1 MVRRNIKDMRV
12 LIGGSSSKIFHL
24 KEFANSLEKIGITAK
39 VVLDIDYSDGY
50 PSRKVSKWFKNND
63 QFKKLINEFKPD
75 FIFIDRQRHFGLS
88 AIKSKIPLIVHLRG
102 DFWKE
107 MKMAEETLY
116 KSFPKRMALKK
127 WYEMGDECFKNY
139 QIILPICRH
148 LEKRTLEYYPD
159 QNTEVLY
166 QGINPKNWYKEKGMK
181 LNHPCIGLIQSANI
195 WGKTKQILLLTKIM
209 NKFPQITFYWVGDG
223 QYTNQVLPKLEK
235 FDNFTWLGSLEY
247 PNKVRKFLSEIDA
260 YALITGI
267 DMSPLTLLEAQ
278 LMEKPVI
285 ATDVGGIP
293 ELMINGKT
301 GFLIEKNNP
310 KDLEE
315 KIILILK
322 EITTQKMGSE
332 GKKFVIE
339 NFDWEIIAKKFKY
352 ILEQYLKK
360 SKN

>member
-1 MVRRNIKDMRV
+1 LKL
-12 LIGGSSSKIFHL
+12 LIGGSPSKLFHL
-24 KEFANSLEKIGITAK
+24 REFTKSLESLGVECKL
-39 VVLDIDYSDGY
+39 VLDIEYCDGF
-50 PSRKVSKWFKNND
+50 PSRNIRNWNTSNLRFNNLV
-63 QFKKLINEFKPD
+63 KTFKPD
-75 FIFIDRQRHFGLS
+75 AIFVDRLRHFGL
-88 AIKSKIPLIVHLRG
+88 AASKTNIPLLVHLRG
-102 DFWKE
+102 DYWKE
-107 MKMAEETLY
+107 MRMAKETLY
-116 KSFPKRMALKK
+116 KSPPKRLALWRWKK
-127 WYEMGDECFKNY
+127 IGEECFKHTDL
-139 QIILPICRH
+139 ILPICRH

-195 WGKTKQILLLTKIM
+195 WEKTKEILLLTKIM

-223 QYTNQVLPKLEK
+223 PYRNEVLPKLEK

-247 PNKVRKFLSEIDA
+247 PNEVRKFLSEIDV
-260 YALITGI
+260 YALISGI

-285 ATDVGGIP
+285 ATNVGGIP
-293 ELMINGKT
+293 ELMIDGKT
-301 GFLIEKNNP
+301 GFLIIKKNS

-315 KIILILK
+315 KILLVLK
-322 EITTQKMGSE
+322 EISTQKMGSE

-339 NFDWEIIAKKFKY
+339 NFDWEIIAKKFKK
-352 ILEQYLKK
+352 ILEQYLKN

>member
-1 MVRRNIKDMRV
+1 MKI
-12 LIGGSSSKIFHL
+12 LIGASSSKIFHL
-24 KEFANSLEKIGITAK
+24 KEVADALEKIQIKAK
-39 VVLDIDYSDGY
+39 VVFDADYADGY
-50 PSRKVSKWFKNND
+50 PSRKLINWFQND
-63 QFKKLINEFKPD
+63 NKFKKLINEFKPD

-107 MKMAEETLY
+107 MQMAKETLY
-116 KSFPKRMALKK
+116 KSFPKKMALKK
-127 WYEMGDECFKNY
+127 WYEMGDECFKNS

-247 PNKVRKFLSEIDA
+247 PNKIRQFLSEIDA

-285 ATDVGGIP
+285 ATNVGGIP
-293 ELMINGKT
+293 ELMIDGKT
-301 GFLIEKNNP
+301 GFLIEKNNS

-315 KIILILK
+315 KIVLILK
-322 EITTQKMGSE
+322 ETTTQKMGSE

-339 NFDWEIIAKKFKY
+339 HFDWEIIAKKFKY
-352 ILEQYLKK
+352 ILEQYLKN

>member
-1 MVRRNIKDMRV
+1 MKI
-12 LIGGSSSKIFHL
+12 LIGASSSKIFHL
-24 KEFANSLEKIGITAK
+24 KEFADALEKIQIKAK
-39 VVLDIDYSDGY
+39 VVFDADYADGY
-50 PSRKVSKWFKNND
+50 PSRKLINWFQNDSK
-63 QFKKLINEFKPD
+63 FKKLINEFKPD

-116 KSFPKRMALKK
+116 KSFPKKMALKK
-127 WYEMGDECFKNY
+127 WYEMGDECFKNS

-195 WGKTKQILLLTKIM
+195 WTKTKEILLLNKIM
-209 NKFPQITFYWVGDG
+209 KKFPNVTFYWAGDG
-223 QYTNQVLPKLEK
+223 PYRDQVLPELEK
-235 FDNFTWLGSLEY
+235 HGNFKWLGNLEY

-285 ATDVGGIP
+285 ATNVGGVQ
-293 ELMINGKT
+293 ELIIDGKT

-315 KIILILK
+315 KILLILK
-322 EITTQKMGSE
+322 EISTQKMGSE

-339 NFDWEIIAKKFKY
+339 HFDWEIIVQKFKY
-352 ILEQYLKK
+352 ILEQYLKN